1 MNIEIE
7 KYINK
12 RYDRWLDYSTYHTNN
27 AGLTEQAVDV
37 LNEVMISLLNKDEN
51 KLLEL
56 LHRKKGQ
63 YCELDFY
70 VLNMVKMN
78 AQSDT
83 APYRSKNHINK
94 MPIDINVDYS
104 RIEIEDCRDEQTD
117 KASEYL
123 ENFKDISRIIDRLDL
138 SKLEKEVFTFAFTF
152 GIPFSEIKIEG
163 CTLKKLYESYSVVK
177 YVLSTILFQEKK
189 IRECP
194 KTKTKIKVKGR
205 VKSLISQ
212 YNLTK
217 AD

>member
-7 KYINK
+7 KYIKK

-83 APYRSKNHINK
+83 APYRSQNRNK

-104 RIEIEDCRDEQTD
+104 RLEIEDYGEEQTD

-138 SKLEKEVFTFAFTF
+138 SKLEKEIFTFVFTF
-152 GIPFSEIKIEG
+152 GVPFSEIKIDG
-163 CTLKKLYESYSVVK
+163 CSLKRLYDLYNVVK
-177 YVLSTILFQEKK
+177 DVLSIILFQEGK
-189 IRECP
+189 IQKCP
-194 KTKTKIKVKGR
+194 KARTKVKIR

-217 AD
+217 IY